1 MGGIPGHPEIFFFR
15 RGTMSLPNFAYFQG
29 SIVPYSQAKVGVL
42 THTFNY
48 GTGVF
53 GGLRAY
59 WNEKDGQLYLFRPLD
74 HFRRFLDSTRLL
86 DMSLPHTPAQLAE
99 VTVDLLRREA
109 RREDTYVRPLAY
121 IPDEAIGV
129 RLHDLHADITIV
141 SVPFGRY
148 IEDEEGSHVT
158 FSSWRR
164 IDDNCIPA
172 RGKVIGAYVN
182 SAFIKTDAMRGGYDE
197 AIVLNQDGHISEGS
211 AENFFLVRNGV
222 LVTPPVTDNI
232 LEGIT
237 RRTVIQLAREE
248 LGMTVVERPIDRTEV
263 YVAEEAFFC
272 GTGVQ
277 IVAITRVD
285 HRRIADGKMGP
296 FVSRL
301 RDLYFRIVRGTEP
314 KFKDWNTPIYAKPVR
329 A

>member
-1 MGGIPGHPEIFFFR
+1 MMP
-15 RGTMSLPNFAYFQG
+15 LPQFAYFQG
-29 SIVPYSQAKVGVL
+29 AIVPYSQAKVGVL
-42 THTFNY
+42 NHTLNY

-59 WNEKDGQLYLFRPLD
+59 WNDSERQLFLFRPLD
-74 HFRRFLDSTRLL
+74 HFRRFLDSSRLL

-99 VTVDLLRREA
+99 ITVELLRREG
-109 RREDTYVRPLAY
+109 RREDSYVRPLAFV
-121 IPDEAIGV
+121 PDETVGV

-141 SVPFGRY
+141 SIPFGRY
-148 IEDEEGSHVT
+148 IESEEGTHAT

-164 IDDNCIPA
+164 VDDNSIPA
-172 RGKVIGAYVN
+172 RGKIIGSYVN
-182 SAFIKTDAMRGGYDE
+182 SAFIKTDAMRAGFDE

-211 AENFFLVRNGV
+211 AENFFMVRGGV

-248 LGMTVVERPIDRTEV
+248 LGMTVVERSIDRSEV
-263 YVAEEAFFC
+263 YLAEEAFFC

-277 IVAITRVD
+277 IAAITRVD
-285 HRRIADGKMGP
+285 HRPIADGKMGP
-296 FVSRL
+296 FVTRL
-301 RDLYFRIVRGTEP
+301 RDLYFRIVRGMEP
-314 KFKDWNTPIYAKPVR
+314 KFRAWNTPIYPAPAKG
-329 A
+329 

>member
-1 MGGIPGHPEIFFFR
+1 M
-15 RGTMSLPNFAYFQG
+15 TLPKFAYFKG
-29 SIVPYSQAKVGVL
+29 RIVPYDQAKIGVL

-59 WNEKDGQLYLFRPLD
+59 WNDKEKQLYLFRPLD
-74 HFRRFLDSTRLL
+74 HFRRFLNCARLL
-86 DMSLPHTPAQLAE
+86 CMDLPHNPQQLAD
-99 VTVDLLRREA
+99 VTIELLQAEA
-109 RREDTYVRPLAY
+109 RQEDTYVRPLAY
-121 IPDEAIGV
+121 IPDEEIGV
-129 RLHDLHADITIV
+129 RLHDLHSDITIV

-148 IEDEEGSHVT
+148 IQAEEGSSVT

-164 IDDNCIPA
+164 IDDNSIPA

-182 SAFIKTDAMRGGYDE
+182 SAFIKTDAVRAGYEE
-197 AIVLNQDGHISEGS
+197 AIVLNDDGHISEGS
-211 AENFFLVRNGV
+211 AENFFMVRGGE

-248 LGMTVVERPIDRTEV
+248 LGMKVVERPIDRTEV
-263 YVAEEAFFC
+263 YLAEEAFFC

-277 IVAITRVD
+277 IAAIAQVD
-285 HRRIADGKMGP
+285 KRPIADGKMGP
-296 FVSRL
+296 FVGKL
-301 RDLYFRIVRGTEP
+301 RDLYFRIVRGMEP
-314 KFKDWNTPIYAKPVR
+314 KFRDWNVPIYAKK
-329 A
+329 

>member
-1 MGGIPGHPEIFFFR
+1 MP
-15 RGTMSLPNFAYFQG
+15 LPQFAYFQG
-29 SIVPYSQAKVGVL
+29 EIVPYSQAKVGVL
-42 THTFNY
+42 NHTFNY

-59 WNEKDGQLYLFRPLD
+59 WNGADRQLYLFRPLD

-86 DMSLPHTPAQLAE
+86 DMSLPHTPAKLAE
-99 VTVDLLRREA
+99 ITVALLRREA
-109 RREDTYVRPLAY
+109 RQEDTYVRPLAY
-121 IPDEAIGV
+121 VPDETVGV

-141 SVPFGRY
+141 SIPFGRY
-148 IEDEEGSHVT
+148 IESEEGSHVT

-164 IDDNCIPA
+164 IDDNSIPA

-182 SAFIKTDAMRGGYDE
+182 SAFIKTDAMRAGYDE

-211 AENFFLVRNGV
+211 AENFFMVRGGV

-248 LGMTVVERPIDRTEV
+248 LGMTVVERSIDRTEL
-263 YVAEEAFFC
+263 YLAEEAFFC

-277 IVAITRVD
+277 IAAITRVD
-285 HRRIADGKMGP
+285 HRAIADGKMGP
-296 FVSRL
+296 FVTRL
-301 RDLYFRIVRGTEP
+301 RDLYFRIVRGMEP
-314 KFKDWNTPIYAKPVR
+314 KFRAWNTPVYPEPAKG
-329 A
+329 

>member
-1 MGGIPGHPEIFFFR
+1 M
-15 RGTMSLPNFAYFQG
+15 TLPKFAYFKGQ
-29 SIVPYSQAKVGVL
+29 IVPYEQAKVGVL
-42 THTFNY
+42 NHTFNY

-59 WNEKDGQLYLFRPLD
+59 WNEKDNQLYLFRPLD
-74 HFRRFLDSTRLL
+74 HFRRVLDSSRLL
-86 DMSLPHTPAQLAE
+86 CMDLPHTPQQLTD
-99 VTVDLLRREA
+99 VTVELLRAEA

-121 IPDEAIGV
+121 VPDETVGV

-141 SVPFGRY
+141 SIPFGRY
-148 IEDEEGSHVT
+148 IESEEGSSVT

-164 IDDNCIPA
+164 IDDNSIPA
-172 RGKVIGAYVN
+172 RGKIIGAYVN
-182 SAFIKTDAMRGGYDE
+182 SAFIKTDAIRAGYDE
-197 AIVLNQDGHISEGS
+197 ALVLNADGHISEGS
-211 AENFFLVRNGV
+211 AENFFMVKGGV

-263 YVAEEAFFC
+263 YLAEEAFFC

-277 IVAITRVD
+277 IAAIAHVD
-285 HRRIADGKMGP
+285 KRPIADGKMGP
-296 FVSRL
+296 FVEKL
-301 RDLYFRIVRGTEP
+301 RDLYFRIVRGMEP
-314 KFKDWNTPIYAKPVR
+314 KFRAWNVPIYPKP
-329 A
+329 